1 MLYGKLIH
9 PEILDALARAGHG
22 GRLLIADGNYPFST
36 GAPETATRVYL
47 NFSPGML
54 NVCDVLNVIKD
65 AIPIES
71 ALIMIPPDAEE
82 QEIHRE
88 FKDILNKNTAFISKQ
103 RFDFY
108 QEVLSASTC
117 LVICTGE
124 IRRFAN
130 ILLTIGVNA

>member
-54 NVCDVLNVIKD
+54 NVCDVLTVIKD

-88 FKDILNKNTAFISKQ
+88 FKNILNKDTAFISKQ

-108 QEVLSASTC
+108 QDVLSASTC

-124 IRRFAN
+124 TRRFAN